1 MTGFIPLLQ
10 IRGPPIGVV
19 MSEDYR
25 WNISQIAEAAGLH
38 RDTIRKRLAE
48 AGLKAVGKKGNA
60 PVYHLHE
67 AMQAVFAQQTVSV
80 SEQHDPNK
88 LVPKD
93 RLDWFKSETER
104 VKFQREVKELIPTDE
119 VRDGLAEVLKRVASF
134 FDSLPDKMERKRL
147 FSREQLE
154 ELESA
159 CDAFRVQLYNELR
172 EIED

>member
-1 MTGFIPLLQ
+1 MAFD
-10 IRGPPIGVV
+10 
-19 MSEDYR
+19 EDCK
-25 WNISQIAEAAGLH
+25 WNISALATAAGLH
-38 RDTIRKRLAE
+38 RDTVRKRLAE
-48 AGLKAVGKKGNA
+48 AGVNPVGKKKNA
-60 PVYHLHE
+60 PVYDAAE
-67 AMQAVFAQQTVSV
+67 AMQAIFAQQTVAV
-80 SEQHDPNK
+80 GDQLDPNK
-88 LVPKD
+88 LDPKG

-159 CDAFRVQLYNELR
+159 CDGFRVQLYNELR